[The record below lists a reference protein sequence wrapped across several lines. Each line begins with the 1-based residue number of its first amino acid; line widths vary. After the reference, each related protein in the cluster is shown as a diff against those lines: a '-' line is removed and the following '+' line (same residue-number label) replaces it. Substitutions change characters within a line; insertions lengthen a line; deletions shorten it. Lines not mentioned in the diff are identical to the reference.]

1 VVEHTARNR
10 KIKGLY
16 PATDT
21 WIRERENGATI
32 TSHFIKGCKIYFFS
46 LMNIFLCKIKIEFEV
61 VERR

>member
-1 VVEHTARNR
+1 MGCATVVEHAARNR

-32 TSHFIKGCKIYFFS
+32 TSHFIKGCKIYFFLFDEYFS
-46 LMNIFLCKIKIEFEV
+46 FA
-61 VERR
+61 R